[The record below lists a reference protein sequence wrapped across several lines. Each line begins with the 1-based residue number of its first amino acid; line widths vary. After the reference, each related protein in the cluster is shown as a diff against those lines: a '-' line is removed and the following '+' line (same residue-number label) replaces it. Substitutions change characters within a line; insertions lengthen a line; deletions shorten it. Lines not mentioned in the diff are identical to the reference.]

1 MSVTSLSLYD
11 CVQQLTTE
19 GILAADQIQAVLDAL
34 PDSPQESTAEA
45 LLRAL
50 VKQDLLTAYQ
60 ARVVLEGRAKSLNL
74 GNYLVLDELGKGGMG
89 EVFKAQHRVMDR
101 IVALKVISQDVVKSP
116 DSLQRF
122 HREVRAAAKLTHAN
136 VVAAYDAAEV
146 AGVHFLVMEY
156 VDGQDLSSLVKQGGP
171 LPVGQA
177 VSCILQAA
185 RGLEYAHQ
193 RSIIHRDIKPSNLL
207 LDREGVVK
215 ILDMGLARI
224 ATEVAPGRLAVQD
237 ADLTNSGVILGTID
251 YMAPEQAKNTKH
263 ADRRAD
269 IYSLGISLFY
279 LLTGR
284 PAYGGDS
291 LISKL
296 LAHQTQPIPS
306 LQEAVPSASAELD
319 AVFHKM
325 VAKEADDRYQTMS
338 EVIAAFEALATPAGP
353 AAKAPAA
360 VSEDA
365 QLSDFLRLM
374 NVQGAGKP
382 KQPTSSKSGKHGAA
396 AKGPATKTA
405 AAKPAAHPAA
415 PVPPTAVESDQ
426 TIAAD
431 SDTQRTVA
439 AAAGNAEPPART
451 GRRKVKRASHKRSRL
466 ADRRIQL
473 MVALVALTVLIL
485 AAVPVAL
492 YFRSSGGKEVVGSGT
507 TAGSPTTKTPPTAK
521 SPPTTEPS
529 KDTRK
534 PATDWLPAWKLP
546 PGAPPPAV
554 APFDAATARQ
564 HQQKWAEF
572 LKVPVEQPNSL
583 SMKLVLVP
591 PGDFQMG
598 YRSDYSSALR
608 NEVEQ
613 KFPQALPLLDEY
625 LAKLAP
631 QHSARVGQPFVI
643 SACEVTIA
651 QFGQFVQATG
661 YRTTAQSTD
670 LACTVPYFLPD
681 PVNVSR
687 RHVAWDGSHR
697 SDTDPNE
704 PVVFIT
710 PADALAFCD
719 WLSTQEQA
727 VYRLPTE
734 DEWEFAYR
742 AGMFLRYGFVDRAED
757 AAKFAWADEG
767 LSAPPENRR
776 THPHPVGQKQAN
788 PFGLLDLAGNVAE
801 FCDTG
806 TAEGICSRGGV
817 FKNPAII
824 DIYSR
829 RDGAGIATPTPYHG
843 FRVVR
848 EFPAP
853 LETVPAAPLE
863 AERWAINW
871 LTKHGAQIT
880 QRAAAAA
887 DSTAPTAPDADAP
900 SGKPDDKAAPPAFL
914 AESVIIGAA
923 SDLRSADYAYLRH
936 LGGLRSLCVSG
947 LSFNDRAAAAVAA
960 LQTIEDLKLDNVGL
974 SPAGWKHLGQL
985 SNIRTLTVT
994 PPVFSDAILA
1004 ALAGWP
1010 NLAVLDLTQQ
1020 PITDE
1025 GLKHLAGLRNL
1036 RQLVLTRTPVTDRGL
1051 EHLRELK
1058 SLAGLV
1064 LAETAVTDAGL
1075 ANLAGLESLESLD
1088 LGTTAVTGLGLA
1100 ALKDLPRLTKLN
1112 LASARV
1118 TDEGCAGIGQLIR
1131 LQALYLAQNN
1141 VSDAGLA
1148 QLRGLTDLN
1157 ELTLMCTPIT
1167 DAGLAALSELR
1178 HLRTL
1183 TMHQTPVSGVGLA
1196 HLRNLLSLESLDLMW
1211 TRTGDEALPVLAG
1224 FRRLTT
1230 LVLHGT
1236 RVRGEGLEQLAKLDA
1251 LTSLQL
1257 SMTDVPAEKVEDLR
1271 RRMPN
1276 CQIAHDRTSSR
1287 EFCAAHVATWS
1298 GGKAFATLQRDGAL
1312 PDTVTGPSWVADY
1325 PAGLMHVVELCGEDC
1340 PFSNA
1345 VLNEAE
1351 SVTELRYLNLRNA
1364 RLTNDALGQVTGLK
1378 KLHTLIL
1385 DQNRIDDLGLKH
1397 LEALDNLELL
1407 SLKGTRVT
1415 AAGVQSLLDKLPRC
1429 RLLADWPAP
1438 RRGGPLIAD
1447 ALVGQPA
1454 AVPGLRS
1461 WTLAWDGFRQQPTC
1475 VACSPQE
1482 DLLAAAG
1489 DGGWTSDRGLCASAI
1504 RVWALTDEPR
1514 PGFTG
1519 KSGSRQKVL
1528 VGHEGR
1534 IGALGWSPNGR
1545 YLASGG
1551 DDKTVRFWNV
1561 ADGRCLR
1568 AFTLP
1573 GPATSLAWS
1582 PGGDRLIVVCEASLN
1597 VLEIAQGTFRPV
1609 AVAGVQAVD
1618 WAPDGTRFLT
1628 AVGQSVRV
1636 YDAATLTEERS
1647 LTTSELPLGT
1657 AAWSPDGKQIA
1668 AAYDGRLARIWDVDS
1683 CQLVKQLDGK
1693 AGEIAAVAWSPQG
1706 DRLATQGSVLAV
1718 WDVAQGSRVS
1728 VVGLTPSVVLT
1739 PRWTRTGTHVAVVS
1753 PASVDLY
1760 DAAKGT
1766 LQRSFGKLAPLGLAM
1781 AALSPDG
1788 RRLLTVQGTTGVLR
1802 DADTGQEISRW
1813 NDFNIAKGSLIWSP
1827 AGEWLAVV
1835 GPAQPGNLTL
1845 VDTSSGSL
1853 KQPPNT
1859 QAVTVRSFAW
1869 KADGSQF
1876 VIGDDLVARVCETTS
1891 GEVLK
1896 EFRHEVP
1903 VLHVAWSP
1911 DAKWLATMAGDLQ
1924 IRIWNVA
1931 SGQLERTAAALPAPY
1946 LPCLAWSP
1954 DSTELAAALQT
1965 GEVYRLEAATGKVTG
1980 LAFRLRGT
1988 DYPDT
1993 LSIAT
1998 LAWSPDGHYLLASG
2012 YSEAAVWSRAT
2023 GVLRRFERIGDQTVW
2038 LPDSQ
2043 RLFRGTWEAFV
2054 KTGHDAATGKRLGTL
2069 LPQIGDDGWL
2079 LVGPEGHFQGSPKI
2093 EDNLLYVTLTD
2104 QGQQAT
2110 YLPAEFGAKF
2120 QWQNDPGKARFLQLG
2135 PSHLAK
2141 RM

>member
-1 MSVTSLSLYD
+1 MSATSLSLYD
-11 CVQQLTTE
+11 CVQQLTME
-19 GILAADQIQAVLDAL
+19 GVLPADQIQAVLDSL
-34 PDSPQESTAEA
+34 PDSARESTAEA
-45 LLRAL
+45 LLREL
-50 VKQDLLTAYQ
+50 VKQQLLSAYQ

-177 VSCILQAA
+177 ANCILQAA
-185 RGLEYAHQ
+185 RGLDYAHQ

-207 LDREGVVK
+207 LDREGAVK

-224 ATEVAPGRLAVQD
+224 ATEAAPGRLAAQD

-306 LQEAVPSASAELD
+306 LQEAVPGASAELD

-325 VAKEADDRYQTMS
+325 VAKEAEDRYQTMG
-338 EVIAAFEALATPAGP
+338 EVIAALEALDTPGGP

-365 QLSDFLRLM
+365 QLSNFLRQM
-374 NVQGAGKP
+374 DVQGAGKP

-396 AKGPATKTA
+396 VKGTATKTTAAKA
-405 AAKPAAHPAA
+405 AAQPAA
-415 PVPPTAVESDQ
+415 PAPAAAVDSDQ

-431 SDTQRTVA
+431 SDTHRTVA
-439 AAAGNAEPPART
+439 EAAAAAPPARP
-451 GRRKVKRASHKRSRL
+451 GRRKVKRGSHKRRP
-466 ADRRIQL
+466 APARRVRV
-473 MVALVALTVLIL
+473 MVALVALTVSIL

-492 YFRSSGGKEVVGSGT
+492 YFRGHGGQDV
-507 TAGSPTTKTPPTAK
+507 AGSPSDSLSPTAKTPPGGQTPPPAK
-521 SPPTTEPS
+521 ANRPQ
-529 KDTRK
+529 RK
-534 PATDWLPAWKLP
+534 PATDWLPPRKVLP
-546 PGAPPPAV
+546 GSPPPAD
-554 APFDAATARQ
+554 ATFDAATARQ

-572 LKVPVEQPNSL
+572 LQIPIDNPNSL
-583 SMKLVLVP
+583 GMKLVLVP

-613 KFPQALPLLDEY
+613 KYPQALPLLDEY

-631 QHSARVGQPFVI
+631 QHTARVGQPFLI

-661 YRTTAQSTD
+661 YRTAAQSTD
-670 LACTVPYFLPD
+670 LPCTVPYFLPD
-681 PVNVSR
+681 PVNVAR
-687 RHVAWDGSHR
+687 RHVSWDGSHR
-697 SDTDPNE
+697 GDTDPNE

-719 WLSTQEQA
+719 WLSTQEKA

-742 AGMFLRYGFVDRAED
+742 AGTFLRYGFVERAED

-788 PFGLLDLAGNVAE
+788 PFGLFDLAGNVAE

-806 TAEGICSRGGV
+806 TVEGICSRGGV

-829 RDGAGIATPTPYHG
+829 RDAAGIATPTPYHG

-848 EFPAP
+848 ELPTP
-853 LETVPAAPLE
+853 LETVPADPLE
-863 AERWAINW
+863 AERWAIDW

-880 QRAAAAA
+880 QRAA
-887 DSTAPTAPDADAP
+887 DSTTPAVIAEPPDDKA
-900 SGKPDDKAAPPAFL
+900 DDKAAPPAFL

-923 SDLRSADYAYLRH
+923 SDLRPADYVYLQH

-947 LSFNDRAAAAVAA
+947 LSFNDRAAASVAA

-1010 NLAVLDLTQQ
+1010 NLEVLDLTQQ

-1051 EHLRELK
+1051 EHLRELT

-1088 LGTTAVTGLGLA
+1088 LGSTAVTGLGLT

-1131 LQALYLAQNN
+1131 LQALYLAQTN

-1148 QLRGLTDLN
+1148 HLRGLTDLN
-1157 ELTLMCTPIT
+1157 ELTLVCTPIT
-1167 DAGLAALSELR
+1167 DAGLAALGDLR

-1183 TMHQTPVSGVGLA
+1183 TMQQTPVSGVGLA

-1211 TRTGDEALPVLAG
+1211 TRTGDEALPALAG

-1230 LVLHGT
+1230 LILHGA

-1257 SMTDVPAEKVEDLR
+1257 SLTDVPAEKVEDLR
-1271 RRMPN
+1271 RRMPK
-1276 CQIAHDRTSSR
+1276 CQIAYDRAASR
-1287 EFCAAHVATWS
+1287 ELCAAHVATWP

-1312 PDTVTGPSWVADY
+1312 PDTVTGPSWVASY
-1325 PAGLMHVVELCGEDC
+1325 PPEPMHVTELSGEDG

-1345 VLNEAE
+1345 VLNDAE

-1364 RLTNDALGQVTGLK
+1364 RLTNDALGRLTGLK
-1378 KLHTLIL
+1378 KLHTVIL

-1429 RLLADWPAP
+1429 RVLADWPAP
-1438 RRGGPLIAD
+1438 RRGGPLTAD
-1447 ALVGQPA
+1447 AYVGQPA
-1454 AVPGLRS
+1454 AVAGLRS
-1461 WTLAWDGFRQQPTC
+1461 WTLVWDGFRQQPTC

-1504 RVWALTDEPR
+1504 RIWALTDEPR

-1519 KSGSRQKVL
+1519 KPGSRQKVL

-1568 AFTLP
+1568 AFALP

-1582 PGGDRLIVVCEASLN
+1582 PGGDRLIVVCESSLN

-1618 WAPDGTRFLT
+1618 WAPDGTRFLA
-1628 AVGQSVRV
+1628 AVGQSIRV

-1668 AAYDGRLARIWDVDS
+1668 AAYDGRLVRIWDVDS
-1683 CQLVKQLDGK
+1683 CRLVKQIDGK

-1728 VVGLTPSVVLT
+1728 VVGLTPGVALT
-1739 PRWTRTGTHVAVVS
+1739 PRWTRTGTHLAVIS

-1766 LQRSFGKLAPLGLAM
+1766 LQRSFGKLAPLGLVM

-1813 NDFNIAKGSLIWSP
+1813 NDSNIAKGSLLWSP
-1827 AGEWLAVV
+1827 AGDWLAVV

-1903 VLHVAWSP
+1903 VLHIAWSP

-1924 IRIWNVA
+1924 IRIWDVA
-1931 SGQLERTAAALPAPY
+1931 SGQLGRTAAALPAPY

-1965 GEVYRLEAATGKVTG
+1965 GEVYRLEAATGKITG

-1998 LAWSPDGHYLLASG
+1998 LAWSPDGQYLLASG

-2023 GVLRRFERIGDQTVW
+2023 GTLRRFERIGDQTVW

-2043 RLFRGTWEAFV
+2043 RLFRGTWESFM
-2054 KTGHDAATGKRLGTL
+2054 KTGHDAATGNRLGTL

-2079 LVGPEGHFQGSPKI
+2079 LIGPEGHFQGSPKI
-2093 EDNLLYVTLTD
+2093 EDNLLYLTLTD

-2120 QWQNDPGKARFLQLG
+2120 QWQNDPGKARFLQVA